1 MQQISHL
8 TMPEDIIHNHHTE
21 MEQNQNLYDLYKDK
35 KELLDKLVKSANK
48 EKNKYSGSL
57 DL

>member
-1 MQQISHL
+1 MRIWNSSFTGTQCRR
-8 TMPEDIIHNHHTE
+8 NAAK
-21 MEQNQNLYDLYKDK
+21 LYDLYKDK